1 MQRALVPYYVSTVVY
16 DYLKHAKQCK
26 KLADRDSKSIKFN
39 ILKFKTP
46 LCRNLAPVNLY
57 SDAGCELYRGTL
69 QETLNLKKICKSV
82 HHSDIRTIKHQQ
94 AQPEQL
100 LIKFFNGNTMIIL

>member
-46 LCRNLAPVNLY
+46 LCRNLTPVNLY
-57 SDAGCELYRGTL
+57 SNAGCELGIPY
-69 QETLNLKKICKSV
+69 NV
-82 HHSDIRTIKHQQ
+82 
-94 AQPEQL
+94 A
-100 LIKFFNGNTMIIL
+100 GNTEFNENLQVHTTFRYSHNQTSTGAAGAAVN